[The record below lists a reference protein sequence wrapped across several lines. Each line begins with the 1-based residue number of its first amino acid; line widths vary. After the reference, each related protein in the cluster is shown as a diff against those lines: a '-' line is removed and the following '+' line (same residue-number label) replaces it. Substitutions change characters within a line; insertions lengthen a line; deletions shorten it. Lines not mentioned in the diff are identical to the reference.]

1 MRRCL
6 LRRQRSAGGARLTA
20 PGLCPFGRH
29 SSPPVLTPSPRACH
43 AMAVAWPAQARRVQ
57 RGAPA
62 DEWRRSQA
70 AASGFPFVEQSLDLS
85 CRRACPESARACPA
99 NASGN
104 CVGAAFARRCC
115 ESALPRADIALAA
128 RAA

>member
-6 LRRQRSAGGARLTA
+6 LRRARCAGGARLTA
-20 PGLCPFGRH
+20 PGPRPRSPSSLLH
-29 SSPPVLTPSPRACH
+29 SQHGLRGH

-104 CVGAAFARRCC
+104 CVGAAFTCRCC
-115 ESALPRADIALAA
+115 ESALPCADIALAA